1 MTPKTK
7 AAWTV
12 AVTLICTALVT
23 IFREFEPGYAK
34 MIWFSWFFFSWNYFA
49 YAFDRGMLP
58 RQFVELDGDGKGDPA
73 NRTFFFW
80 GTLVIHLSFLAVMAF
95 ADT

>member
-1 MTPKTK
+1 MTLKNK
-7 AAWTV
+7 AVWV
-12 AVTLICTALVT
+12 GLVTLIFTALVT

-34 MIWFSWFFFSWNYFA
+34 GIWFLWFFFAWNYFA
-49 YAFDRGMLP
+49 YAFDRGMWP
-58 RQFVELDGDGKGDPA
+58 RTFVELDGGGKGDPA

-80 GTLVIHLSFLAVMAF
+80 GTLVLHLSFLAVMAF